1 MSRSRSYWLKANL
14 TEYQFNKVCEYCT
27 SKTLEEHS
35 DEAEKALLEAFKWNK
50 TDEGYEYWEKVYRDM
65 ITGEDKTQKLIII
78 PKFVLD
84 KLNAIAEKRS
94 VTATKL
100 INDVLYD
107 FVNKK

>member
-1 MSRSRSYWLKANL
+1 
-14 TEYQFNKVCEYCT
+14 
-27 SKTLEEHS
+27 
-35 DEAEKALLEAFKWNK
+35 
-50 TDEGYEYWEKVYRDM
+50 M